1 MAARK
6 KTTKKKSRG
15 GSGGK
20 EYPPDVLGSLARS
33 LAAGPAPAGVLV
45 RGDEPYFRFQAV
57 ELLRAAARE
66 RGAEVSTHDAGDSEF
81 NSAALL
87 DDLAAA
93 PLFAVERCVVLR
105 NAGKLLAGKVRA
117 GLADSVGRALI
128 AFLARKAGG
137 TDGAGGGGL
146 VLDAETLRKDSKV
159 AKALAG
165 AGGTVVECRRL
176 WDSPPPWSPNAD
188 PRSTELVRWILDRA
202 REKEVTL
209 NRDQAAFVA
218 AATGNRLAAL
228 DDQLERLRRGG
239 ERELAEVV
247 GWDASASPFDVA
259 ESIVLGD
266 LPRALAGLESLFT
279 SGFEEKGGGRKR
291 DAGASVQLLLAALNG
306 KVRESRTGAAAL
318 AQGLDEGEAA
328 SRAGV
333 PTWPQARAA
342 FATRTGQR
350 DAHEW
355 ESMLRDLGALER
367 CTRRSGTVDAGDF
380 SAFALRWRR
389 RRSATRR

>member
-6 KTTKKKSRG
+6 KTTKKKARRS
-15 GSGGK
+15 SATK
-20 EYPPDVLGSLARS
+20 EYPPDVLRGLARS
-33 LAAGPAPAGVLV
+33 LDSAPAPRGVLV

-57 ELLRAAARE
+57 ELLRAAARK

-87 DDLAAA
+87 DDLAAS
-93 PLFAVERCVVLR
+93 PLFAEERCVVLR

-117 GLADSVGRALI
+117 GLADSVGRALV
-128 AFLARKAGG
+128 AFLGREAGE
-137 TDGAGGGGL
+137 AGGGL
-146 VLDAETLRKDSKV
+146 VLDAESLRKDSKV
-159 AKALAG
+159 AKAMTSG
-165 AGGTVVECRRL
+165 GGTIVECRRL

-188 PRSTELVRWILDRA
+188 PRSTELVRWILERSG
-202 REKEVTL
+202 EKEVKL

-259 ESIVLGD
+259 EQIVLGD
-266 LPRALAGLESLFT
+266 LPRAMAGLESLFT
-279 SGFEEKGGGRKR
+279 AGFEEKGGGRKR
-291 DAGASVQLLLAALNG
+291 DLGAIVQLLLSALNG
-306 KVRESRTGAAAL
+306 KARESLAGAAAL
-318 AQGLDEGEAA
+318 AEGLDEGEAA
-328 SRAGV
+328 NRAGV
-333 PTWPQARAA
+333 PSWPQARAA
-342 FATRTGQR
+342 FTRRTDLR
-350 DAHEW
+350 DADEW

-367 CTRRSGTVDAGDF
+367 CTRRAGTVDASDF

-389 RRSATRR
+389 RRAPGRN